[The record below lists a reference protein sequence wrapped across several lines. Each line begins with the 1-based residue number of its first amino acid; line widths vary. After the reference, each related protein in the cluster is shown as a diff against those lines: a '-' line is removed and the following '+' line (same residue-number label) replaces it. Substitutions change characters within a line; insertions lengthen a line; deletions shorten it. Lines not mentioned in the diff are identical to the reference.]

1 MNIAI
6 IDDQEVV
13 RYSVSKTLK
22 KAKHKTFEFSGLES
36 DIIDSIKSNKIDLLI
51 VDVMLDEN
59 FSGIDLLKKFRQ
71 RYINQPAILM
81 TAYTTPTNMIEAS
94 KIGIKDI
101 LQKPFS
107 KENLINIVEKYNS
120 KKYENIH
127 TLSNIDEEF
136 VGSFETMGKVYEK
149 IGIAANND
157 LPIMILGDTGS
168 GKELI
173 ANLIHKNSSRSRNK
187 IVAINCASI
196 PKELFESQLFGHEKG
211 SFTDA
216 VKDHMGLAEA
226 VGEGT
231 LFLDEIGELDISLQ
245 SKLLRFLE
253 TKKFRRVGSNVDI
266 SFKGRII
273 SATNLDIT
281 KQINQKNFRE
291 DLYYRL
297 SVLTIHVPSLEER
310 KSDIPM
316 LVKHFIKKANQDL
329 KLHIKGISNEAM
341 IFFEKRIYKGNIR
354 ELRNLV
360 YNCVLNAQENIIELN
375 SIKNIESG
383 SSYKPKNIS
392 LEVVFE
398 DIIEENGIENIKT
411 TLEFI
416 EKTFF
421 KTILKKS
428 SNISHLSTYL
438 GISRNTLRKILKKYE
453 LIS

>member
-13 RYSVSKTLK
+13 RYSVSKILK
-22 KAKHKTFEFSGLES
+22 KATHKTFEFSGLENN
-36 DIIDSIKSNKIDLLI
+36 IIDSIKSNKIDLMV
-51 VDVMLDEN
+51 VDVMLGEN

-71 RYINQPAILM
+71 RHINQPAILM

-107 KENLINIVEKYNS
+107 KEKLIHLVEKYNS

-127 TLSNIDEEF
+127 TLNNIDEEF

-157 LPIMILGDTGS
+157 LPVMILGDTGS

-173 ANLIHKNSSRSRNK
+173 ANLIHKNSSRSNNK
-187 IVAINCASI
+187 VVAINCASI

-216 VKDHMGLAEA
+216 VKEHIGLAEA

-253 TKKFRRVGSNVDI
+253 TKKFRKVGSNIDI
-266 SFKGRII
+266 SFKGRVI

-297 SVLTIHVPSLEER
+297 SVLTIQIPSLEER

-316 LVKHFIKKANQDL
+316 LVKHFIKKANKDL

-341 IFFEKRIYKGNIR
+341 RFFEKRIYKGNIR

-360 YNCVLNAQENIIELN
+360 YNCVLNAQEDIIELEN
-375 SIKNIESG
+375 IKNLESG
-383 SSYKPKNIS
+383 TSYKPKNIN
-392 LEVVFE
+392 LEAVF
-398 DIIEENGIENIKT
+398 DDMIEENGIENIKT
-411 TLEFI
+411 TYEFI
-416 EKTFF
+416 EKSFF
-421 KTILKKS
+421 STILKKS
-428 SNISHLSTYL
+428 NNISHLSSYL
-438 GISRNTLRKILKKYE
+438 GISRNTLRKILKAYE
-453 LIS
+453 LI